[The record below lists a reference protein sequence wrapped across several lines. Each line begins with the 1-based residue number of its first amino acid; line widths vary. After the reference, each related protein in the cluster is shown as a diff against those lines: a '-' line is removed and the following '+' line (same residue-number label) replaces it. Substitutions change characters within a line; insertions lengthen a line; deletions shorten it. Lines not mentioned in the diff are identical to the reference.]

1 MTWLFDPSD
10 ETVDI
15 YDHTGSLV
23 DEGREFAGAWSD
35 YPDVVAT
42 VVTEEVTQAIDTGNL
57 PYALVAVADLAAENI
72 EEGTP

>member
-1 MTWLFDPSD
+1 VTWYFDPSGT
-10 ETVDI
+10 TVDI

-23 DEGREFAGAWSD
+23 AEGREFAGIWSD

-57 PYALVAVADLAAENI
+57 PYALVAVGDLAAENI